1 VRANISVLVL
11 HDETRP
17 ATRKTTYRN
26 FERDLLD
33 RLGRQPVTFE
43 DFDLSYVDDPLG
55 EKGDTVLEGARAE
68 WKTGEGGS
76 LFRIRVGRV

>member
-1 VRANISVLVL
+1 MCEQISVSWSCTTRRDQQQERQRTGILNETSSIVL
-11 HDETRP
+11 
-17 ATRKTTYRN
+17 A
-26 FERDLLD
+26 
-33 RLGRQPVTFE
+33 VTFE
-43 DFDLSYVDDPLG
+43 EFDLSYVDDPLG